1 MNVPFVT
8 FKPLE
13 KELDKELRSAFERV
27 YNRSWYIEGA
37 EDEEFE
43 KAFAKYCDSKYCIGV
58 GNGLDSLFLSL
69 KALGVKEGDEVIVPS
84 NTYIATALAVTYV
97 GATPIFVEPDIYT
110 FNIDPLKI
118 EDALT
123 NKTKAIMPVHLYG
136 QPCNMDPIMD
146 IAKKYNLYVVEDC
159 AQAHGAK
166 YKGRVIG
173 SFGDAATCG
182 CILPSCI
189 IVTLIAWFYL
199 RYKKMKMFQSVL
211 ESLRPAVV
219 ALIASAGIAIL
230 HTAFWT
236 DGIVQ
241 FAATKWSMVVI
252 FGICLLLLRKTKLN
266 PVVVMMLAGVMNVAV
281 RYAAG

>member
-1 MNVPFVT
+1 MIYL
-8 FKPLE
+8 K
-13 KELDKELRSAFERV
+13 
-27 YNRSWYIEGA
+27 
-37 EDEEFE
+37 
-43 KAFAKYCDSKYCIGV
+43 
-58 GNGLDSLFLSL
+58 LFLSFL
-69 KALGVKEGDEVIVPS
+69 
-84 NTYIATALAVTYV
+84 
-97 GATPIFVEPDIYT
+97 
-110 FNIDPLKI
+110 
-118 EDALT
+118 
-123 NKTKAIMPVHLYG
+123 
-136 QPCNMDPIMD
+136 Q
-146 IAKKYNLYVVEDC
+146 
-159 AQAHGAK
+159 
-166 YKGRVIG
+166 IG
-173 SFGDAATCG
+173 MFSFGGGYAAMPLIQEQVVSQHDWLTMTEFTDLITISQMTPGPIAINAATFVGSKIAGVLGSVVATCG

-199 RYKKMKMFQSVL
+199 RYKKMKKFQSVL

>member
-1 MNVPFVT
+1 MKRNDLFEIIFKLSSDRTVQLWWRLCGDASAPGTGSVAARLAYDDRIHRFDHDFPDDTWANCDQCGNIAGVP
-8 FKPLE
+8 
-13 KELDKELRSAFERV
+13 
-27 YNRSWYIEGA
+27 
-37 EDEEFE
+37 
-43 KAFAKYCDSKYCIGV
+43 
-58 GNGLDSLFLSL
+58 
-69 KALGVKEGDEVIVPS
+69 
-84 NTYIATALAVTYV
+84 
-97 GATPIFVEPDIYT
+97 
-110 FNIDPLKI
+110 
-118 EDALT
+118 
-123 NKTKAIMPVHLYG
+123 
-136 QPCNMDPIMD
+136 
-146 IAKKYNLYVVEDC
+146 
-159 AQAHGAK
+159 
-166 YKGRVIG
+166 G
-173 SFGDAATCG
+173 SVAATCG

-241 FAATKWSMVVI
+241 FAATKWFMVVI